1 MPQLYSYIRWSSE
14 RQQKG
19 TTRQRQVIGAKEFA
33 IANGLELV
41 EIEDPGVS
49 AFRGKNTTTVNWG
62 ISLML

>member
-49 AFRGKNTTTVNWG
+49 AFRGKNTTHGKLG